1 MQYVKKL
8 SPNARLCPLCARP
21 SKKKGFTRAG
31 SQRWYC
37 STCHYN
43 FTIKRA
49 DHKRKKQFT

>member
-1 MQYVKKL
+1 MKKL